1 MFVLLIHYWLQIVTI
16 FAMYH
21 ILKQSENTLQQS
33 VISLHENHPIPLKI
47 ISLLRIYG
55 ISNIICAYICVHI
68 LYISIDRYNDITG
81 SIIASCL
88 ISLFTFLLISA
99 MKNISVGYRFFRPC
113 DIENGA
119 LSLLTLVSV
128 IIRYVFVAPIWT
140 CFLCD
145 VPLGHIPE
153 SIPSLAKFYLMAKVV
168 GFWILCSDLSNAC
181 KTFFASV
188 LLRVE
193 GENECECCK
202 ETTNSAMMTQ
212 CGHVLCM
219 KCIDRGRKVSAAC
232 PICHSQI
239 PRKWTSPFKYGT
251 ITDTILVCII

>member
-1 MFVLLIHYWLQIVTI
+1 
-16 FAMYH
+16 MYH
-21 ILKQSENTLQQS
+21 ILKQSENTLYQAIQN
-33 VISLHENHPIPLKI
+33 LLENQPIPLKI

-55 ISNIICAYICVHI
+55 ISNIICSYICVHI
-68 LYISIDRYNDITG
+68 LYCSIDRYDDITG

-88 ISLFTFLLISA
+88 ISLFTFLLIGA
-99 MKNISVGYRFFRPC
+99 MKNIAVGYRFFRPC

-119 LSLLTLVSV
+119 LSLLTLVSI

-145 VPLGHIPE
+145 LPLGEIPHK
-153 SIPSLAKFYLMAKVV
+153 IPSIAKFYLMAKVV
-168 GFWILCSDLSNAC
+168 GFWILCADFSSAC
-181 KTFFASV
+181 KSFFLAV

-193 GENECECCK
+193 GENECEFCK
-202 ETTNSAMMTQ
+202 TTTQTAMMTQ

-232 PICHSQI
+232 PVCNSLI
-239 PRKWTSPFKYGT
+239 PRKWTSPFKFGI
-251 ITDTILVCII
+251 ITDLLLACII